1 MAVYPY
7 ESASNELAGPWRR
20 AALVA
25 VAIAGVELI
34 VLIVLVGALVA
45 KPLSNHLRH
54 HATAASAA
62 PPAHATTHAARPT
75 FRSVSHPT
83 GPVLARGRT
92 RILVLNGNG
101 RQGAA
106 AAEASALQARGYRI
120 SATGNAGRSD
130 YATSIVMYAPG
141 YEREARRLARD
152 ESIRVVAPLDG
163 IRPGALKGAQLA
175 LVVGS

>member
-7 ESASNELAGPWRR
+7 ESTASTELAGPWRR

-25 VAIAGVELI
+25 VAIAGVELV

-45 KPLSNHLRH
+45 KPLSQHLH
-54 HATAASAA
+54 HRAAATPAPAPPLVTHMRARAKPAAS
-62 PPAHATTHAARPT
+62 H
-75 FRSVSHPT
+75 
-83 GPVLARGRT
+83 GPLLARSRT
-92 RILVLNGNG
+92 RVLVLNGNG

-106 AAEASALQARGYRI
+106 GAEASALQARGYRI
-120 SATGNAGRSD
+120 AATGNAGRSN

-141 YEREARRLARD
+141 YEREARRLAHD
-152 ESIRVVAPLDG
+152 ASIRVVAPIDG
-163 IRPGALKGAQLA
+163 LRPSALRGAQLA

>member
-1 MAVYPY
+1 
-7 ESASNELAGPWRR
+7 
-20 AALVA
+20 
-25 VAIAGVELI
+25 
-34 VLIVLVGALVA
+34 
-45 KPLSNHLRH
+45 
-54 HATAASAA
+54 
-62 PPAHATTHAARPT
+62 
-75 FRSVSHPT
+75 
-83 GPVLARGRT
+83 VLARGRT